1 MLVAL
6 RVQNFILIEA
16 LELRLEPGCNVLTG
30 ETGAGKS
37 IVVGALGL
45 LLGGRARTDMVR
57 PGATEAVVEALFDV
71 TGKADLVSR
80 LDEAGI
86 HCDGELVIRRVVQ
99 ANGRSRAYLNGRLC
113 SLGELSSLVGELA
126 DITSQHESVALAD
139 PGRHLEYLDRFGKLT
154 DLRHKVAVK
163 VAALMAVVGEIGE
176 LEARERGRAEREA
189 FLRYQLDAIAE
200 LAPEPGELD
209 ELGAER
215 NRLRHADRLGE
226 MTRRAACRLDASD
239 DALCDALGRV
249 AADLDAAAELD
260 GELTPTAEAL
270 QACWAQLRDLSR
282 DVTRYAERVEA
293 DPKRLDVVQDR
304 IFRLEGLVRQHG
316 PTLEDVLEA
325 RRRIEGELEELRS
338 VQSRLP
344 ALAARRDELL
354 AEAGKAAKRLSNRR
368 HKAARSFG
376 AAISLQLGELG
387 MGKARVLVEVTPATT
402 GGSSAGAPS
411 DGAPAEKATVL
422 RVGQAAL
429 GPNGIDRVQ
438 FLIAPNRGMVPR
450 PLKRI
455 ASGGELSRA
464 LLALKQALGAGAEHD
479 PDQTTA
485 SATCTPRAA
494 GVQVFDEVDAG
505 IGGSTA
511 DKIGRAIAGISVHR
525 QVLCIT
531 HLASIA
537 AHGEAHFVIEKRDEG
552 RCVHS
557 ELLRVEGKARV
568 AEIARML
575 TGDHATAASSR
586 AARELLAGAVDGA
599 ADRADAPLAAAE

>member
-1 MLVAL
+1 MLIAL
-6 RVQNFILIEA
+6 RVQNFVLIEA

-57 PGATEAVVEALFDV
+57 PGTREAVVEALFDV
-71 TGKADLVSR
+71 TGKEDLVSR
-80 LDEAGI
+80 LGDAGI
-86 HCDGELVIRRVVQ
+86 GCDGELVIRRVVQ

-139 PGRHLEYLDRFGKLT
+139 PCRHLEYLDRFGKLT
-154 DLRHKVAVK
+154 DLRRKVSLK
-163 VAALMAVVGEIGE
+163 VAALMTVVGEIGE

-200 LAPEPGELD
+200 LSPEPGEL
-209 ELGAER
+209 ETLGAER

-226 MTRRAACRLDASD
+226 MMGRAACQLDASD
-239 DALCDALGRV
+239 GALCDALGRV
-249 AADLDAAAELD
+249 AADLNAAAELD
-260 GELTPTAEAL
+260 VELSPTAEAL
-270 QACWAQLRDLSR
+270 QDCWSQLRELTH

-293 DPKRLDVVQDR
+293 DPARLDLVQDR
-304 IFRLEGLVRQHG
+304 IFRLEELVRQHG
-316 PTLEDVLEA
+316 PTLEDVLDA
-325 RRRIEGELEELRS
+325 RRRIEGELEELRG

-354 AEAGKAAKRLSNRR
+354 AEAGKVARRLSKRR

-376 AAISLQLGELG
+376 AAISRELGELG
-387 MGKARVLVEVTPATT
+387 MGKARVLVEVTPAR
-402 GGSSAGAPS
+402 GAGSLGGAPS
-411 DGAPAEKATVL
+411 DLHVDEAT
-422 RVGQAAL
+422 L
-429 GPNGIDRVQ
+429 GPDGIDRVQ

-464 LLALKQALGAGAEHD
+464 LLALKRTLGAGAEHD
-479 PDQTTA
+479 PSQTSSQTG
-485 SATCTPRAA
+485 TPRAA

-511 DKIGRAIAGISVHR
+511 DRIGRAIAGISAHR

-537 AHGEAHFVIEKRDEG
+537 AHGEAHFVVEKRDDG

-557 ELLRVEGKARV
+557 ELARVEGKARV
-568 AEIARML
+568 TEIARML
-575 TGDHATAASSR
+575 TGDRATAASSR
-586 AARELLAGAVDGA
+586 AARELLAGA
-599 ADRADAPLAAAE
+599 ADRAVAPLAAAE